1 MEDLKVNIKRTL
13 CLILAL
19 MMAFTV
25 AFPASI
31 FADDFFMEDDYFAED
46 DFFTEDDYFAEDDF
60 FAEDDYFTED
70 DYDAVDNA
78 LRKLFA
84 GSGCLLPYSVFC
96 VDKVTLGR
104 NEYMGTLKNRI
115 TEDHAVDIDGKN
127 IGDKDRY
134 TEDDIIRVI

>member
-1 MEDLKVNIKRTL
+1 MLQVIDESKALETTTKYFDILKNTGYMNPG
-13 CLILAL
+13 
-19 MMAFTV
+19 MMQRYLLYMFLL
-25 AFPASI
+25 
-31 FADDFFMEDDYFAED
+31 DFVDY
-46 DFFTEDDYFAEDDF
+46 THN
-60 FAEDDYFTED
+60 YFTED

-84 GSGCLLPYSVFC
+84 SGGCLLPYSVFC

-115 TEDHAVDIDGKN
+115 TEDRAVDIDGKN

-134 TEDDIIRVI
+134 TEDDIIRII

>member
-1 MEDLKVNIKRTL
+1 MLQVIDESKALETTTKYFDILKNTGYMNPG
-13 CLILAL
+13 
-19 MMAFTV
+19 MMQRYLLYMFLL
-25 AFPASI
+25 
-31 FADDFFMEDDYFAED
+31 DFVDY
-46 DFFTEDDYFAEDDF
+46 THN
-60 FAEDDYFTED
+60 YFTED

-84 GSGCLLPYSVFC
+84 GGGCLLPYSVFC

>member
-1 MEDLKVNIKRTL
+1 MIDEGKALETTTKYFDILKNTGYMNPG
-13 CLILAL
+13 
-19 MMAFTV
+19 MMQRYLLYMFLL
-25 AFPASI
+25 
-31 FADDFFMEDDYFAED
+31 DFVDY
-46 DFFTEDDYFAEDDF
+46 THN
-60 FAEDDYFTED
+60 YFTEE
-70 DYDAVDNA
+70 DYNAVDNA

-84 GSGCLLPYSVFC
+84 GGGCLLPYSVFC

-115 TEDHAVDIDGKN
+115 TEDHAVDIDGRN

>member
-1 MEDLKVNIKRTL
+1 MIDEVKALETTTKYFDILKNTGYMNPS
-13 CLILAL
+13 
-19 MMAFTV
+19 MMQRYLLYMLLL
-25 AFPASI
+25 
-31 FADDFFMEDDYFAED
+31 DFVDY
-46 DFFTEDDYFAEDDF
+46 THN
-60 FAEDDYFTED
+60 YFTED

-84 GSGCLLPYSVFC
+84 GGGCLLPYSVFC

-115 TEDHAVDIDGKN
+115 TEDHAVDIDGRN

-134 TEDDIIRVI
+134 TEDDVIRII

>member
-1 MEDLKVNIKRTL
+1 MIDEGKALETTTKYFDILKNTGYINPG
-13 CLILAL
+13 
-19 MMAFTV
+19 MMRRYLLYMFLL
-25 AFPASI
+25 
-31 FADDFFMEDDYFAED
+31 DFVDYTHNF
-46 DFFTEDDYFAEDDF
+46 
-60 FAEDDYFTED
+60 FTED

-84 GSGCLLPYSVFC
+84 GGGCLLPYSVFC

-115 TEDHAVDIDGKN
+115 TEDHAVDIDGRN

-134 TEDDIIRVI
+134 TEDDIIRDI

>member
-1 MEDLKVNIKRTL
+1 MIDEGKALETTTKYFDILKNTGYMNPGTMQRYL
-13 CLILAL
+13 LYMFLL
-19 MMAFTV
+19 
-25 AFPASI
+25 
-31 FADDFFMEDDYFAED
+31 DFVDY
-46 DFFTEDDYFAEDDF
+46 THN
-60 FAEDDYFTED
+60 YFTED

-84 GSGCLLPYSVFC
+84 GGGCLLPYSVFC

-134 TEDDIIRVI
+134 IEDDIIRII

>member
-1 MEDLKVNIKRTL
+1 MIDEGKALETTTKYFDILKNTGYMNPS
-13 CLILAL
+13 
-19 MMAFTV
+19 MMQRYLLYMFLL
-25 AFPASI
+25 
-31 FADDFFMEDDYFAED
+31 DFVDY
-46 DFFTEDDYFAEDDF
+46 THN
-60 FAEDDYFTED
+60 YFTED

-84 GSGCLLPYSVFC
+84 GGGCLLPYSVFC

-115 TEDHAVDIDGKN
+115 AEDHAVDIDGKN

>member
-1 MEDLKVNIKRTL
+1 MIDEGKALETTTKYFDILKNTGYMKPG
-13 CLILAL
+13 
-19 MMAFTV
+19 MMQRYLLYMFLL
-25 AFPASI
+25 
-31 FADDFFMEDDYFAED
+31 DFVDY
-46 DFFTEDDYFAEDDF
+46 THN
-60 FAEDDYFTED
+60 YFTED

-84 GSGCLLPYSVFC
+84 GGDCLLPYSVFC

-115 TEDHAVDIDGKN
+115 TEDHAVDIDGRN

-134 TEDDIIRVI
+134 TEDDIIRII